1 MPLAPTTLDDGH
13 PTPEQVAGALR
24 QLPPTPRVLSRL
36 YSLLRRSDTSLQQIG
51 TLLRFDPALTA
62 RVLKLG
68 NQRSAAR
75 GVYCLSLEHAINEI
89 GRDEIAQ
96 MVAYVADSQ
105 ALVRPISIYGLETD

>member
-24 QLPPTPRVLSRL
+24 QLPSAPRVLSRL
-36 YSLLRRSDTSLQQIG
+36 YSLLRRNDSSLQQIG

-62 RVLKLG
+62 RVLQLG

-75 GVYCLSLEHAINEI
+75 GAHCLSVEHAINQI
-89 GRDEIAQ
+89 GLDEIAQ
-96 MVAYVADSQ
+96 LVAYMADSQ
-105 ALVRPISIYGLETD
+105 ALVRPISI